1 MRDQHQKQA
10 FRDVQGARI
19 ARMIRESEAGWLFYG
34 PGGEA
39 FHIFAD
45 EAAALEREGLGL
57 VERALDPGFVPL
69 PDWRVMLALPCG
81 MMWASMVLLPAA
93 FGVLVPSIVIAV
105 AVPAAGMLAVGND
118 VAYEAAVR
126 RWRRATAARLAAQQR
141 GGVPDPIAAKHRRY
155 NIFQLICVTG
165 AIAYLV
171 RVIMMMTGII
181 PEGFYTLDWVIL
193 GITFAAAWPA
203 QRVDA
208 THRRRKW
215 LD

>member
-45 EAAALEREGLGL
+45 EAAALEREGLAL
-57 VERALDPGFVPL
+57 VERALDPGFVPQ
-69 PDWRVMLALPCG
+69 PDWRVMLALVIALVMTG
-81 MMWASMVLLPAA
+81 TAALPAA
-93 FGVLVPSIVIAV
+93 LGSLVPSLLITVAFPAV
-105 AVPAAGMLAVGND
+105 LIYAAAND

-126 RWRRATAARLAAQQR
+126 RWRRATAARLAAQRR

-155 NIFQLICVTG
+155 NVFQMICVTG

-171 RVIMMMTGII
+171 RVIMMMTGVI
-181 PEGFYTLDWVIL
+181 PEGFHPLDMAIL
-193 GITFAAAWPA
+193 AVTALASWPA

-215 LD
+215 FD